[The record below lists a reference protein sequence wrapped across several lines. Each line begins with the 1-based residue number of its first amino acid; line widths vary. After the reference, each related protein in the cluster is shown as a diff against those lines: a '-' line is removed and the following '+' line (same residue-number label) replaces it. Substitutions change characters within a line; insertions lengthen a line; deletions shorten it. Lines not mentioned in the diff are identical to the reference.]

1 MTTETFN
8 HYATVVTFNFEHRAN
23 RTAKGTVTCADDEI
37 TCTAEFTVNH
47 TANIRGARGEHY
59 IVTYVLNGKTHTFN
73 AVVWDEVEREL
84 TGAVYRGH

>member
-8 HYATVVTFNFEHRAN
+8 HYNTVVTFNFNHRAN
-23 RTAKGTVTCADDEI
+23 RAAQGSVTCADDKL
-37 TCTAEFTVNH
+37 TVTAEFTVNH
-47 TANIRGARGEHY
+47 TANILGARGEHY

-84 TGAVYRGH
+84 TFAVYNG